1 MKLPSVGLQ
10 YIYATPLTYIVAPQ
24 QCSLISHPFTAAQL
38 ERMGAHLTHT
48 RPISEMQKD
57 ELAVLYQVYRGK
69 QNIMNKV
76 RLSKVLSLSLSLS
89 LSFSLSLSL

>member
-1 MKLPSVGLQ
+1 
-10 YIYATPLTYIVAPQ
+10 
-24 QCSLISHPFTAAQL
+24 
-38 ERMGAHLTHT
+38 MGAHLTHT

-76 RLSKVLSLSLSLS
+76 RLSKVLSLSLC
-89 LSFSLSLSL
+89 LSLSLFLSLSSNIYLSIYL

>member
-1 MKLPSVGLQ
+1 
-10 YIYATPLTYIVAPQ
+10 
-24 QCSLISHPFTAAQL
+24 
-38 ERMGAHLTHT
+38 MGAHLTHT
-48 RPISEMQKD
+48 RPISKMQKD